1 MMAVAM
7 RRAATAARCRDI
19 TTRKLVALPVSPPLL
34 RRVLLVVLVALVA
47 TACKAGN
54 GHPGPTGKPETVVRD
69 APDITFATR
78 KAHVVGAAPP
88 HYNATGTVTFA
99 TGDAKLVLE
108 PKTAKLP
115 PFGVLEPVA
124 VIDLLRGV
132 VAVRSY
138 GGAEVQGVGT
148 KRYEVDIDL
157 FKAIVATPLER
168 RGDLH
173 LLDGRLGDDKKLWAD
188 VFVDGAGRVRRVLLP
203 LHTDMIRPYGS
214 DQRIPQL
221 VSVDYSDF
229 GGTK

>member
-1 MMAVAM
+1 
-7 RRAATAARCRDI
+7 
-19 TTRKLVALPVSPPLL
+19 
-34 RRVLLVVLVALVA
+34 LVVVVVLVA

-54 GHPGPTGKPETVVRD
+54 GEPGPTGKPETVVRD
-69 APDITFATR
+69 APDITFAT
-78 KAHVVGAAPP
+78 KSAHVVTAAPP
-88 HYNATGTVTFA
+88 HFNATGKVTFA
-99 TGDAKLVLE
+99 SGLAKLALT
-108 PKTAKLP
+108 PKSNKLP

-157 FKAIVATPLER
+157 YQAIVSTPLER

-188 VFVDGAGRVRRVLLP
+188 VFVDAQGRVRRVLLP
-203 LHTDMIRPYGS
+203 LHTDTIRPYGS
-214 DQRIPQL
+214 DKHIPQL

-229 GGTK
+229 GGKK